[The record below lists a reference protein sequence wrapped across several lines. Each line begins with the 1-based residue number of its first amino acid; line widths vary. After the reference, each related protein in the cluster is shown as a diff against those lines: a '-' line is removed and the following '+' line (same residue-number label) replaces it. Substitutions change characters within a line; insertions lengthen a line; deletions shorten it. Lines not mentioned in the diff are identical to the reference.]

1 MGLAN
6 MRKATVKLFGSLSDY
21 LPAKAKANAVP
32 IDLTEGTTIGTALA
46 QLHVPEKLCHLVLLD
61 GVFIPPSRR
70 MKEVIVK
77 GDVISV
83 WPPVS
88 GG

>member
-1 MGLAN
+1 MK
-6 MRKATVKLFGSLSDY
+6 KATVKLFGSLSDY
-21 LPAKAKANAVP
+21 LPSKTKANAVR
-32 IDLTEGTTIGTALA
+32 IDLTEEITIGAALA
-46 QLHVPEKLCHLVLLD
+46 QLHVPEKLCHLVLLN
-61 GVFIPPSRR
+61 GVFVPPSRR
-70 MKEVIVK
+70 MKKVIVE